1 MVRGFT
7 YMYIA
12 GSDISTLRDFF
23 ANAYIPAGPVDQNVR
38 LLSRTVGVDRIVD
51 EMLFACRH
59 TAEIPWL
66 LPGVSPTNR
75 EIKVIVVVVASFSG
89 SQITRQSLYRD
100 QAGVLV
106 QVGLLDPGLVP
117 TSKAAKGY

>member
-1 MVRGFT
+1 
-7 YMYIA
+7 MYIA

-23 ANAYIPAGPVDQNVR
+23 AHAYIPAGPVDQGVR

-51 EMLFACRH
+51 EMLFSCQH

-66 LPGVSPTNR
+66 LPGVPPTNR
-75 EIKVIVVVVASFSG
+75 DIKVIVVVVASFSA
-89 SQITRQSLYRD
+89 SQITRQSLYWD

-117 TSKAAKGY
+117 TTKAAKGY